1 LNLANTIRRH
11 ASLLAVLAVAAPLY
25 FVWTWTNEVGDI
37 GNDAVDYLLMA
48 AHFSPYAS
56 AGAVTDQAAA
66 FSRFPPVYPLI
77 LSWLGAAGPDLHRAH
92 IVTTSFLLLAL
103 VAWYAWLR
111 RQQFAPAQ
119 AALLALAFAAL
130 PGSWQTGLNLHSEY
144 PYLLWSVLALLFLS
158 RYEKDRR
165 DEDLYAAALLVAVA
179 ALTRTVG
186 VVLFAPLL
194 LAALRG
200 PRRSG
205 LLALVMAASP
215 LLIWH
220 LLHRPRHSYG
230 TAVLTYYSLGSL
242 QFLRAQIST
251 ELPALRSGFEQNF
264 SQMAA
269 LLPFADF
276 LGVLCAAAAAWRAA
290 RLRADGIYL
299 LAYLAVLLI
308 WPYPNVAQRL
318 VWVVLP
324 LFLVRPL
331 LAWAELRVE
340 LARARA
346 VAAGTAAIAGTM
358 LLLAFPAIAQTSER
372 FLEADDSA
380 LPGARGY
387 EGWYAAD
394 PRHATHRVL
403 SQLVIVNALRQI
415 PELVPQGDCVISP
428 RTDLVNYYGQ
438 RRSVFP
444 PLNSVPDPY
453 FMEMLRA
460 TGCHYVFMYN
470 AADGHFPVP
479 LHPLQRLAGHF
490 KLLSYVDV
498 PDPASG
504 EAENRVIC
512 ILARL
517 E

>member
-1 LNLANTIRRH
+1 
-11 ASLLAVLAVAAPLY
+11 
-25 FVWTWTNEVGDI
+25 
-37 GNDAVDYLLMA
+37 
-48 AHFSPYAS
+48 
-56 AGAVTDQAAA
+56 
-66 FSRFPPVYPLI
+66 
-77 LSWLGAAGPDLHRAH
+77 
-92 IVTTSFLLLAL
+92 
-103 VAWYAWLR
+103 
-111 RQQFAPAQ
+111 
-119 AALLALAFAAL
+119 
-130 PGSWQTGLNLHSEY
+130 
-144 PYLLWSVLALLFLS
+144 
-158 RYEKDRR
+158 
-165 DEDLYAAALLVAVA
+165 
-179 ALTRTVG
+179 
-186 VVLFAPLL
+186 LL

-324 LFLVRPL
+324 LFLVQPL

-372 FLEADDSA
+372 FLEADDST